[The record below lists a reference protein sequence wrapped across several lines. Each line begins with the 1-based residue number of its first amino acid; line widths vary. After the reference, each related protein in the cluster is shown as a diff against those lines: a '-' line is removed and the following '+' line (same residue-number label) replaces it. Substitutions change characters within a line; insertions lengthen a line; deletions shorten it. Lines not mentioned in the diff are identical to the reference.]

1 MGEQRSDFGLY
12 RGTAGLGRP
21 RIGGSRADPPN
32 CAQLKPTLTEAG
44 IDKHLANRVPQHVAI
59 PVDKFEH
66 LVRRGAF
73 RAIAGFFGWD
83 PTNSSRSAGD
93 SDPEPWPYIA
103 LEIDCAP
110 PI

>member
-1 MGEQRSDFGLY
+1 MEIRSRAERRIGELMGEQRSDFGLN

-44 IDKHLANRVPQHVAI
+44 IDKHLANRVPQYVAI

-66 LVRRGAF
+66 LVRRGCFPSDCGIF
-73 RAIAGFFGWD
+73 RMGPYGFE
-83 PTNSSRSAGD
+83 SRRG
-93 SDPEPWPYIA
+93 
-103 LEIDCAP
+103 
-110 PI
+110 